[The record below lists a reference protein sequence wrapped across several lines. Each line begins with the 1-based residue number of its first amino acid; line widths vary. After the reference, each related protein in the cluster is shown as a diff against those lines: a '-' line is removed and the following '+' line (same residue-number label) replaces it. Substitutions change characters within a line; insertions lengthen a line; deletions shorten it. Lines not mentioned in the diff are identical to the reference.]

1 MTVITENPLALL
13 VLRVVVVAIV
23 FLGATAPAA
32 TSVFFFSDPMMG
44 ILAVVNLVALMM
56 LLPICLRLLQDYQ
69 AQLAAGIDRPV
80 LNPDDF
86 PDLDIDRTAWTHAG
100 AASRG

>member
-1 MTVITENPLALL
+1 
-13 VLRVVVVAIV
+13 VLRLVVVGIV
-23 FLGATAPAA
+23 FLGATAPGA

-56 LLPICLRLLQDYQ
+56 LLPTCLRLLQDFNR
-69 AQLAAGIDRPV
+69 QLAAGIDRPV

-86 PDLDIDRTAWTHAG
+86 PDLDIDRTAWTHGG
-100 AASRG
+100 AVARA

>member
-1 MTVITENPLALL
+1 MAIQA
-13 VLRVVVVAIV
+13 LRVVIISIV

-44 ILAVVNLVALMM
+44 ILALVNLVVIMM
-56 LLPICLRLLQDYQ
+56 LMPTCLRILRDFRK
-69 AQLAAGIDRPV
+69 QLAAGIERPV

-86 PDLDIDRTAWTHAG
+86 PDLELDRTAWTGHG
-100 AASRG
+100 APESAKSGSAEAV